1 MIRTK
6 ISTTRTSSSL
16 SDFRP
21 VSLCNTVYKVISKV
35 LAHRLKR
42 ITKDAVQQ
50 NQVGFVSG
58 RVLSDNVLLA
68 SELVADFHKPGRISR
83 GCLQVDITK
92 AYDSVEWEFIMNIL
106 SAFQLPPLFMD
117 WIWACISTPY
127 YSVSLNGEL
136 AGFFPGEKGLRQGD
150 PISSSLFVLAM
161 DVLSKELD
169 LAAREGRFGIHP
181 KCAFPLVTHLSFAD
195 DLLIFFDGTADS
207 LRGIMQV
214 LRDFQR
220 KSGLALNLRKTSVF
234 LDGND
239 RVAAQS
245 VATDFGLTQG
255 SLPVKYLGL
264 PLSSR
269 RLGRIGYQPL
279 LDKVRQRI
287 SSWTARHLS
296 FAGRLQLLQSVIYS
310 IINFWAA
317 VFPLPQGCL
326 EELERMCN
334 AFLWSGAPNSA
345 KGAKVSWDS
354 VCTPKESGGLGLKRL
369 VGLNELYG
377 VKLIWKLFEGSDS
390 LWVAWIKSHLMEGK
404 MFWVSDFANK
414 GSWIWRNLMKLRE
427 TARPFILCNVLSG
440 EEASFW
446 HDNWTHNGDLLSV
459 TGTLGPQYS
468 GISID
473 ASVHSVVTESG
484 WNVSRSRNPTLTAL
498 RAALPAQTPDIDSVE
513 VDYFVWRNSVS
524 AQPSNFSTTTLWK
537 TLHPDPPVVNWVSI
551 VWFKNRIPKHAFIAW
566 LVMRNRMSTRDKL
579 RHWGLHV
586 PAECLL
592 CGAADETTSHLFF
605 ECPFSQEVWS
615 GLMAGT
621 GLVLSYKLEDMVVWF
636 QSILGDSKFKTIVK
650 FIFQAVIYFVW
661 KERNGRLHS
670 NGQKQPIFVIKEI
683 RLQIR
688 AKLLGMD
695 REIDSSMR
703 PLYPEA
709 PAIAQQNRVSYLS
722 IWFGRFQV

>member
-1 MIRTK
+1 
-6 ISTTRTSSSL
+6 
-16 SDFRP
+16 
-21 VSLCNTVYKVISKV
+21 
-35 LAHRLKR
+35 
-42 ITKDAVQQ
+42 
-50 NQVGFVSG
+50 
-58 RVLSDNVLLA
+58 
-68 SELVADFHKPGRISR
+68 
-83 GCLQVDITK
+83 
-92 AYDSVEWEFIMNIL
+92 
-106 SAFQLPPLFMD
+106 
-117 WIWACISTPY
+117 
-127 YSVSLNGEL
+127 
-136 AGFFPGEKGLRQGD
+136 
-150 PISSSLFVLAM
+150 
-161 DVLSKELD
+161 
-169 LAAREGRFGIHP
+169 
-181 KCAFPLVTHLSFAD
+181 
-195 DLLIFFDGTADS
+195 
-207 LRGIMQV
+207 
-214 LRDFQR
+214 
-220 KSGLALNLRKTSVF
+220 
-234 LDGND
+234 
-239 RVAAQS
+239 
-245 VATDFGLTQG
+245 
-255 SLPVKYLGL
+255 
-264 PLSSR
+264 
-269 RLGRIGYQPL
+269 
-279 LDKVRQRI
+279 
-287 SSWTARHLS
+287 
-296 FAGRLQLLQSVIYS
+296 
-310 IINFWAA
+310 
-317 VFPLPQGCL
+317 
-326 EELERMCN
+326 
-334 AFLWSGAPNSA
+334 
-345 KGAKVSWDS
+345 
-354 VCTPKESGGLGLKRL
+354 
-369 VGLNELYG
+369 
-377 VKLIWKLFEGSDS
+377 
-390 LWVAWIKSHLMEGK
+390 

-473 ASVHSVVTESG
+473 ASVHSV
-484 WNVSRSRNPTLTAL
+484 
-498 RAALPAQTPDIDSVE
+498 

-688 AKLLGMD
+688 AKLLGLD

-709 PAIAQQNRVSYLS
+709 SAIAQQNKVSFLS